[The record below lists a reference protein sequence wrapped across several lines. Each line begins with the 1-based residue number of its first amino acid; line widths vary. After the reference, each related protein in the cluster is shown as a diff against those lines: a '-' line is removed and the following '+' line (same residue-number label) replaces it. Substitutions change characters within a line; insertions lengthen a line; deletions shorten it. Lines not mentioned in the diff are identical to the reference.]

1 MKVMLR
7 FIILYFFVYYFFAEP
22 AFLNTKESLLNT
34 TKGWSKWIIKSGIP
48 ITVNT
53 RLAVCEINSTNKNLN
68 FDNAVPDFVQF
79 VITQSRHLKSGFIIT
94 IKDDNHRNAAF
105 TKYWKI
111 VTAWGRTVF
120 FSFLENK
127 CHRSDRK
134 PHC

>member
-1 MKVMLR
+1 MLR
-7 FIILYFFVYYFFAEP
+7 FIILYFFVYYFFDEP

-34 TKGWSKWIIKSGIP
+34 TKGRSKWIIKSGIP

-94 IKDDNHRNAAF
+94 IKEDHHRNAAF
-105 TKYWKI
+105 TKY
-111 VTAWGRTVF
+111 
-120 FSFLENK
+120 
-127 CHRSDRK
+127 
-134 PHC
+134 